1 MMPVT
6 VEIRRGNARF
16 LTRVPGRLTRHAFSF
31 GEHYDPERLSFGP
44 IVCHDDHLVSGGEG
58 FEEHPHSD
66 LEIVTWVVSGA
77 VRHVD
82 ADGRDEVVPAGSL
95 AVLSAGSGVR
105 HSETAVAGA
114 GPTRFVQ
121 TWLRPDTTGTPPSY
135 AVAPVVPDDLT
146 ATGLVPAPLRVG
158 VEGAALG
165 IARLGAGETVELP
178 AAARLHAYVSRGAL
192 LRSSLAEPLAVG
204 DAFCFTDEPAHPVVA
219 AVDTELLVWTFAS

>member
-6 VEIRRGNARF
+6 VEIRRGNTRF

-44 IVCHDDHLVSGGEG
+44 MVCHDDHLVRGGQG
-58 FEEHPHSD
+58 FEEHAHSD

-82 ADGRDEVVPAGSL
+82 DAGREEVVPAGSL

-105 HSETAVAGA
+105 HAETAVAGA
-114 GPTRFVQ
+114 GPTRWVQ
-121 TWLRPDTTGTPPSY
+121 TWLRPGATGTEPSY
-135 AVAPVVPDDLT
+135 AVAPVDPG
-146 ATGLVPAPLRVG
+146 ARGLVPAPLGVG
-158 VEGAALG
+158 VEGASLAVAQLRG
-165 IARLGAGETVELP
+165 GDTLELP
-178 AAARLHAYVSRGAL
+178 AAPRVHAYVTRGAL
-192 LRSSLAEPLAVG
+192 LRSSLAEPLVVG

-219 AVDTELLVWTFAS
+219 AVDTQLLVWTFAS